1 MENKHINQE
10 PMEWE
15 DLVERATTFE
25 SWCRIITYMFEDG
38 LVTSGRLVTL
48 HRYTQDVIDNLQKK
62 ENQTEEIV
70 GETDSEKIAKR
81 YIKGI
86 LNITKNHE

>member
-10 PMEWE
+10 PMEWV
-15 DLVERATTFE
+15 DLVERATSFE
-25 SWCRIITYMFEDG
+25 SWCHIINHMFEDG

-70 GETDSEKIAKR
+70 GETDSEKIAKQ
-81 YIKGI
+81 YIQGI
-86 LNITKNHE
+86 QNITKKP